1 MKSDYEDSP
10 AIWRPPLSYFVCVP
24 WVLFS
29 EIYFSRQKRYLVSLE
44 DQAVGIL
51 ALQDKDE
58 ILYISMLAVSPF
70 FRKIG
75 VATHMLDYAAEMAG
89 RLNRSGVELSVLK
102 ANAPALS
109 LYLKYGFAKKKE
121 KRRSFLMRK
130 DIRKAQ

>member
-10 AIWRPPLSYFVCVP
+10 RIWRPPLSYFVCVP

-58 ILYISMLAVSPF
+58 IYISMLAVSPF

-75 VATHMLDYAAEMAG
+75 VATHMLNYATEMAD
-89 RLNRSGVELSVLK
+89 RLNKSAVELAVLK
-102 ANAPALS
+102 VNAPALS
-109 LYLKYGFAKKKE
+109 LYLKYGFAKKME
-121 KRRSFLMRK
+121 KRRSFIMRK